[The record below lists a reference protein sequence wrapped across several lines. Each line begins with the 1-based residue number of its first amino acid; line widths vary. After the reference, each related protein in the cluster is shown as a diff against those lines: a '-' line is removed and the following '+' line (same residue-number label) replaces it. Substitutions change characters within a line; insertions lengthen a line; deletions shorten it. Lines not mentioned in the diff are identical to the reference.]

1 MMTSTRGNQTEMAV
15 LGGLSVA
22 PMTGYALR
30 EAIREVLGHFWSESG
45 GQIYP
50 ALAGLEDQGFVERRG
65 GTRPGSSVFALTE
78 AGRERLGELLRQ
90 PMQSVPPRNGL
101 LLRLFF
107 GRQLGAEA
115 CRALVR
121 EARAEAEGRLRRY
134 AAIRAEM
141 LGEDEQGADHP
152 FWLLTVSAGEH
163 SARAAIA
170 WADEAHAALAALE
183 DLDRFDDGVNAGED
197 GRTG

>member
-1 MMTSTRGNQTEMAV
+1 MGMRANQTEMAV

-50 ALAGLEDQGFVERRG
+50 ELAGLEARGHVERRG
-65 GTRPGSSVFALTE
+65 ASRPGASIFALTP
-78 AGRERLGELLRQ
+78 AGRERLDELLRE
-90 PMQSVPPRNGL
+90 PIQSVPQRNGR

-107 GRQLGAEA
+107 GRRLGMDA

-121 EARAEAEGRLRRY
+121 EARAEAEGRLRQY
-134 AAIRAEM
+134 AAIRVEIM
-141 LGEDEQGADHP
+141 GEDERAEDQG

-163 SARAAIA
+163 SAKATIA
-170 WADEAHAALAALE
+170 WADEALAALDEMDRLGKGGRRRE
-183 DLDRFDDGVNAGED
+183 DDEGGM
-197 GRTG
+197 G